1 MTTSDNQPA
10 LRETSLKRLQANS
23 VLRSDENGIITL
35 SFLLLPEYAMISLL
49 SAIEPLR
56 VANRLAG
63 KTLYRWQCL
72 SENGQPVFASND
84 MALQHHHAMIEVE
97 TPRNLFVVS
106 SFNPQKHINQPTI
119 NWLRQLN
126 RQGCLLGSFDTG
138 CYLLAAAD
146 LLDDHPVALHWEAI
160 PAFEETYPRL
170 KVSPDLFKIS
180 ANRITCAGGTAVLDL
195 IFELLQQND
204 NSSLASS
211 VCDQFIK
218 GAIRQKSD
226 KQRLNLAHSLNIY
239 NPRLLSV
246 LALMESQIDNP
257 ISLNQLAKMS
267 FVSLRQLER
276 LFHQFLDCSPS
287 HYYLKLRLHR
297 ARQLLCESS
306 LSTPEIAAASGF
318 NSTSHFGRV
327 YRKHFGITPGVQRR
341 VK

>member
-1 MTTSDNQPA
+1 MTTSGNYPA
-10 LRETSLKRLQANS
+10 LREPSLKRRQSNN
-23 VLRSDENGIITL
+23 VLKPDQNGIITL

-84 MALQHHHAMIEVE
+84 MALQQHHAIDEVA

-106 SFNPQKHINQPTI
+106 SFNPQNYINQVTI
-119 NWLRQLN
+119 SWLRQLN
-126 RQGCLLGSFDTG
+126 RQGSLLGSFDTG

-146 LLDDHPVALHWEAI
+146 LLNDHPVALHWEAI

-170 KVSPDLFKIS
+170 KISPDLFQIS

-195 IFELLQQND
+195 LFELLQQTD

-218 GAIRQKSD
+218 GAIRQNSD

-239 NPRLLSV
+239 NPRLLRV
-246 LALMESQIDNP
+246 LALMASQIDNP
-257 ISLNQLAKMS
+257 IDLKQLAQMS

-276 LFHQFLDCSPS
+276 LFQQFLNCSPS
-287 HYYLKLRLHR
+287 HYYLNLRLHR
-297 ARQLLCESS
+297 AHQLLCESS

-327 YRKHFGITPGVQRR
+327 YRKHFGITPGAQRR